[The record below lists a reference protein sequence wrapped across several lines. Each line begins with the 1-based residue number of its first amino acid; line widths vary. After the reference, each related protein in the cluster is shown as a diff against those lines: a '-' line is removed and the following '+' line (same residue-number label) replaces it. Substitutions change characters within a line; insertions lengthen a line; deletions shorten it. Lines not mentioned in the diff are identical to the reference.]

1 MKGRLHTLLEMLV
14 AVAQEDARR
23 REFAHRLFAE
33 PAVLG
38 PDLEAPAC
46 WRREVRVRQLVR
58 KQQQ

>member
-23 REFAHRLFAE
+23 REFAHRIFAA

-38 PDLEAPAC
+38 PDLDAPAC
-46 WRREVRVRQLVR
+46 WRRELRVRQLAR
-58 KQQQ
+58 KRPQ